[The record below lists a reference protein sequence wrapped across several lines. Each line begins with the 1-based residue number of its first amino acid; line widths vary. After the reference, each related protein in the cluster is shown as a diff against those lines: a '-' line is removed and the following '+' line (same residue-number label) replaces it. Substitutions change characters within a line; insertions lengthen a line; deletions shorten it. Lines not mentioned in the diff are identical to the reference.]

1 MSTTTKR
8 ISHPSVLSYQAKQPS
23 RRRSLRTRIFTI
35 INYGKYIA
43 GSSRR
48 ITQLLLPHREN
59 ISCKFIA
66 QRQDREGGQREA
78 DRGGRQRDEDRG
90 GRQRDED
97 RGRRTRE
104 QDRRTRTRKEVTGM
118 RTEEQD
124 RKLRIRGEGH
134 EGRTQL

>member
-1 MSTTTKR
+1 M
-8 ISHPSVLSYQAKQPS
+8 LSYQAKQPS

-66 QRQDREGGQREA
+66 QRQDREGGQR
-78 DRGGRQRDEDRG
+78 DEDRG

-134 EGRTQL
+134 EERTQL

>member
-1 MSTTTKR
+1 M
-8 ISHPSVLSYQAKQPS
+8 LSYQAKQPS

-66 QRQDREGGQREA
+66 QRQDRDGGQREA
-78 DRGGRQRDEDRG
+78 DRG

-134 EGRTQL
+134 EERTQL